1 MNEKLFDT
9 SMWVLYLANFCWI
22 IAYDSF
28 YAMSDYDDD
37 KKLGVNSSITYWEQ
51 KSQNY
56 IILFQS
62 LSLVSLII
70 LCYLNDLNF
79 VWYLTIF
86 FAALLFYYQHLIS
99 RNNEHLK
106 AFKNNNYVI
115 VGVSTDSPK
124 SHVKFI
130 EKNSLPFDLIADE
143 DKSVHKLFG
152 TWVEKKMYGKTYMGT
167 ARKTFLIDE
176 NRIITDIIEKVKTK
190 EHTNQILGE

>member
-1 MNEKLFDT
+1 MSLSVGDKVPSFDST
-9 SMWVLYLANFCWI
+9 DQNGNSFNLDKFKDQKIVLYFYPRDNTSGCTAQACDLRDNFQ
-22 IAYDSF
+22 
-28 YAMSDYDDD
+28 
-37 KKLGVNSSITYWEQ
+37 E
-51 KSQNY
+51 
-56 IILFQS
+56 
-62 LSLVSLII
+62 
-70 LCYLNDLNF
+70 
-79 VWYLTIF
+79 
-86 FAALLFYYQHLIS
+86 
-99 RNNEHLK
+99 
-106 AFKNNNYVI
+106 FKNKNYVI

-130 EKNSLPFDLIADE
+130 EKNNLPFDLIADE

>member
-1 MNEKLFDT
+1 MSLSIGDKVPSFDST
-9 SMWVLYLANFCWI
+9 DQNGNSFNLDKFKDQKIVLYFYPRDNTSGCTAQACDLRDNFQ
-22 IAYDSF
+22 
-28 YAMSDYDDD
+28 
-37 KKLGVNSSITYWEQ
+37 E
-51 KSQNY
+51 
-56 IILFQS
+56 
-62 LSLVSLII
+62 
-70 LCYLNDLNF
+70 
-79 VWYLTIF
+79 
-86 FAALLFYYQHLIS
+86 
-99 RNNEHLK
+99 
-106 AFKNNNYVI
+106 FKNNNYVI